1 MCKSQSPLVRG
12 CGFRFMGPNAAK
24 AILGAAAAGAVLLWV
39 GAAPV
44 RANTIAL
51 TNPGFE
57 TGSFSGWNT
66 SGSDVTINSA
76 SVPSGGGNYNAQIA
90 NDGTQDGLSQFTSAT
105 FQAGT
110 YTYTADVTAD
120 SAAVN
125 AGGMA
130 ALAIGDPT
138 QLGNGNPAADR
149 LVSSFTPGVYS
160 LETLTYTVPTGNSI
174 IGQPVGIAF
183 GSAKQGNGGNFF
195 YDNAN
200 LDFAP
205 VPEPSTLALL
215 ALGGLGLLA
224 RRRFAGRGRKAAG
237 G

>member
-149 LVSSFTPGVYS
+149 LVFSFTPGAYS

-174 IGQPVGIAF
+174 IGQTVGIAF